1 LVDVPFRSLC
11 HISTKDYTGFLA
23 RVVLSHFR
31 AAPSGQVIIED
42 LAADLDDVETNYAS
56 IKALRKAAT
65 EFQTYIENN
74 ASTIPNYAERRRYG
88 ERVSTS
94 FVESTVNTV
103 VEKRF
108 GNPRSAQMDRL
119 VPDFALLA

>member
-74 ASTIPNYAERRRYG
+74 ASTIPNYAGRRRYG
-88 ERVSTS
+88 ERVSLALLKAPLTQWS
-94 FVESTVNTV
+94 K
-103 VEKRF
+103 KRF
-108 GNPRSAQMDRL
+108 GNPRSAQMD
-119 VPDFALLA
+119 

>member
-1 LVDVPFRSLC
+1 M
-11 HISTKDYTGFLA
+11 
-23 RVVLSHFR
+23 VLSHFR

-74 ASTIPNYAERRRYG
+74 ASTIPNYAGRRRYG

-103 VEKRF
+103 VEKTLR
-108 GNPRSAQMDRL
+108 
-119 VPDFALLA
+119 